1 MNSKTKWYRF
11 LLLGLALLSAGSVV
25 GCVTVSPVESYLAD
39 TEAIINEATELAL
52 EISNLYETAT
62 QLDSSEVVQ
71 RCAIYGSEYDDILLR
86 FAELK
91 CPSECYKLREYVIDG
106 ITYSKQEVTEYGAYF
121 ATGDIEHLY
130 KAESYYSEAQKALV
144 LAAGEWDRLKGR

>member
-1 MNSKTKWYRF
+1 MKRILLSILVVGV
-11 LLLGLALLSAGSVV
+11 LLLGACG
-25 GCVTVSPVESYLAD
+25 TPNEIDSYLTE

-71 RCAIYGSEYDDILLR
+71 KCAIYGSEYDGILLK

-91 CPSECYKLREYVIDG
+91 CPKECLKYREYAIDG

-121 ATGDIEHLY
+121 ATGDVEHLY
-130 KAESYYSEAQKALV
+130 KAESYYSEAQRAIA
-144 LAAGEWDRLKGR
+144 LAAGEWDRLEKSLK